1 MLVGIVSSDR
11 TGELCLWL
19 IADGKWH
26 HGSPNWSTRS
36 YLQAHSTEAMTWFK
50 SLKIDGAVA
59 LSFAIVAA
67 EKSGRPLDPNEP
79 VEHIEV
85 MSNLGHYR
93 EAR

>member
-1 MLVGIVSSDR
+1 
-11 TGELCLWL
+11 
-19 IADGKWH
+19 
-26 HGSPNWSTRS
+26 
-36 YLQAHSTEAMTWFK
+36 MTWFK